1 MRQQACAIIAFLL
14 MPMTALA
21 QESSSPLAPEKV
33 AASNTLIF
41 GEGVPTLTCA
51 PGHYCALAL
60 QQGET
65 VKSVEQADKK
75 WSATPTTYGAGQF
88 ATPVII
94 LSPSAVDLSSTL
106 TVTTNRRVY
115 DVKLVSSATKWA
127 GLTAFSY
134 PNP

>member
-1 MRQQACAIIAFLL
+1 MKQAFYATTALLL
-14 MPMTALA
+14 MMTAAIA

-33 AASNTLIF
+33 AASNTLVY
-41 GEGVPTLTCA
+41 GQGTPTLPCT

-65 VKSVEQADKK
+65 IKTIDQADKK
-75 WSATPTTYGAGQF
+75 WSVSPTTYGAGQF
-88 ATPVII
+88 ATPVVI
-94 LSPSAVDLSSTL
+94 LSPSGPDLASDMTI
-106 TVTTNRRVY
+106 TTDRRVY
-115 DVKLVSSATKWA
+115 AVKLVSSGTKWN